1 MPTGQGAHTVEM
13 TLDQASRLAWSVHA
27 GQVDRAGR
35 PYSEHVFAVRD
46 LLAPHGV
53 HAQMAGVLHDV
64 LEDTPV
70 TADDLRGRGC
80 PEVVVRA
87 VESVSRRP
95 GESYGDLVRRAAAD
109 PLGRLVKLAD
119 NRHNSDEGRLA
130 ALPAEQADRLRAK
143 YARAREIL
151 EGGPA
156 AVPPLGGAA
165 GAAPGPDHR
174 RPTGPV
180 ATPRSTLVVIYT
192 DRAEE
197 CRSFYTALGLGFL
210 REQHGQGAVHH
221 AAVLADGVVF
231 EIYPATAERSTGA
244 VRLGFTVNGRLA
256 TPPLEPGRH
265 TLTDPDGRAVDVV
278 AV

>member
-1 MPTGQGAHTVEM
+1 M

-80 PEVVVRA
+80 PEAVVRA

-119 NRHNSDEGRLA
+119 NRHNAAEG
-130 ALPAEQADRLRAK
+130 
-143 YARAREIL
+143 
-151 EGGPA
+151 
-156 AVPPLGGAA
+156 
-165 GAAPGPDHR
+165 
-174 RPTGPV
+174 
-180 ATPRSTLVVIYT
+180 
-192 DRAEE
+192 
-197 CRSFYTALGLGFL
+197 
-210 REQHGQGAVHH
+210 
-221 AAVLADGVVF
+221 
-231 EIYPATAERSTGA
+231 
-244 VRLGFTVNGRLA
+244 
-256 TPPLEPGRH
+256 
-265 TLTDPDGRAVDVV
+265 
-278 AV
+278 

>member
-1 MPTGQGAHTVEM
+1 MEM
-13 TLDQASRLAWSVHA
+13 TLDQASRLAWSAHA

-46 LLAPHGV
+46 LLAPHGP

-64 LEDTPV
+64 LEDTPI

-80 PEVVVRA
+80 PEAVVRA

-95 GESYGDLVRRAAAD
+95 GESYGDMVRRAAAD

-130 ALPAEQADRLRAK
+130 ALPAEQAERLRAK
-143 YARAREIL
+143 YARAREFL
-151 EGGPA
+151 EGGSS
-156 AVPPLGGAA
+156 AVPPLGAGA
-165 GAAPGPDHR
+165 AAPGPAR
-174 RPTGPV
+174 QAGPV
-180 ATPRSTLVVIYT
+180 ATPRATLVVIYS

-197 CRSFYTALGLGFL
+197 CRAFYAALGLGFV
-210 REQHGQGAVHH
+210 REQHGRGAVHH
-221 AAVLADGVVF
+221 AAVLAEGAVF

-244 VRLGFTVNGRLA
+244 VRLGFTVDARLA
-256 TPPLEPGRH
+256 MPPLEPGRH
-265 TLTDPDGRAVDVV
+265 TLTDPDGRTVDVV